1 MEYNKDSKGG
11 SVIRIT
17 KKLKTRLIAGG
28 IAAAVLLISVLTVSL
43 MIKSR
48 DNEIISLEHMLEEY
62 REEEAARKLAEEEA
76 KKQPTITAEHISTKI
91 EALGE
96 IHAAKLTYNGVL
108 LFEKGSF
115 LTKQEFLMSYRCEL
129 RAGVQLQEITAEV
142 TDTAVTV
149 TLPRMEV
156 LTSHIDESSIR
167 FYDITTM
174 VFAKKDKEDVVVA
187 MQKALE
193 DVNKNA
199 DIEGLKSDARQQL
212 VSLLTGLLDEFIGDR
227 ELIFKDAP
235 LDMNGD
241 GR

>member
-1 MEYNKDSKGG
+1 MEYNRDNKGG

-28 IAAAVLLISVLTVSL
+28 IAAVMLLIAVLTVSL
-43 MIKSR
+43 MIKGR
-48 DNEIISLEHMLEEY
+48 DNEILKLSD
-62 REEEAARKLAEEEA
+62 RLAEIQEKLDDYENPE
-76 KKQPTITAEHISTKI
+76 QPTITAEHISTKI

-129 RAGVQLQEITAEV
+129 RAGVQLREIKAEV

-156 LTSHIDESSIR
+156 LTSHIDESSIQ

-193 DVNKNA
+193 DVNKHA

>member
-1 MEYNKDSKGG
+1 MEYNTDNKGG

-48 DNEIISLEHMLEEY
+48 DNEILKLSD
-62 REEEAARKLAEEEA
+62 RLAEMQEKLDDYENPE
-76 KKQPTITAEHISTKI
+76 QPTITAEHISTKI

-129 RAGVQLQEITAEV
+129 RAGVQLREITAEV
-142 TDTAVTV
+142 TDAAVTV

-156 LTSHIDESSIR
+156 LTSHIDENSIQ

-193 DVNKNA
+193 DVNEHA

-235 LDMNGD
+235 LDMNSD